1 MIYKKAIFNNTS
13 INENSSVEGISIE
26 RKLERVINSNEPI
39 DNTAPIIY
47 TERKEGVL
55 PQYDV
60 RTDRFDIAMKA
71 MDKVAGSI
79 QAKRENKGA
88 EKPAEKGT
96 ETSTEKVT
104 E

>member
-1 MIYKKAIFNNTS
+1 MIYKKATFNNTS
-13 INENSSVEGISIE
+13 INENSSVEGLSIE

-71 MDKVAGSI
+71 MNKVAGSI
-79 QAKRENKGA
+79 QAKRENAIKEDDA
-88 EKPAEKGT
+88 NTQNKSEKEVS
-96 ETSTEKVT
+96 E
-104 E
+104 

>member
-1 MIYKKAIFNNTS
+1 MVYKKATFNQTS

-71 MDKVAGSI
+71 MNKVAGSI

-88 EKPAEKGT
+88 EKKAENTDK
-96 ETSTEKVT
+96 EAVNNVT